1 MLEGVHAMRH
11 TQSLIFLAI
20 ILAMGFRPTR
30 VICGATPNPAET
42 DGTAVVT
49 WPPPV
54 GEKLFADYTVRVN
67 GRDVPVYLCRVSA
80 MPFNQVW
87 PGYQRPL
94 DQTELAG
101 FAYWEMTG
109 PVVVEVTAR
118 QPFKSVAVRPAS
130 RGIQPVIKG
139 QSITLRISRPGQFT
153 VELDGTHHALHLF
166 ADPPEAGAPKPGD
179 PNVLYF
185 GPGVHRPGKIQLKSG
200 ETLYIA
206 GGAVVYTAI
215 AGRGV
220 SRVRILGRGVIDTSE
235 FERGKGGGSIHL
247 EDCSEVKIEG
257 VIIRDSDVY
266 GLSAFGS
273 RKIDVANVKLVGF
286 WRYNSDGIDMCNSQ
300 DVTVRD
306 SFIRSFD
313 DSMVLK
319 GVKGRSGGARPLPGQ
334 SYDTVPERHLR
345 LTGLVIWCDWGRALE
360 LGAETSA
367 PEFTDVVFRDID
379 VIHNTHIAMDI
390 QHGDRAAIHDIR
402 FEDIRVEVDDLNP
415 LPTIQRGPE
424 AKYLPAAPAQPEAC
438 GGCAT
443 VPPGTAYIPN
453 LLVIIIHPTG
463 VTHDREAGTVRDVIF
478 KGISVTGKTLPPS
491 AFSGQDPAHDV
502 RGVTIEN
509 LRFNG
514 QPITNAGDAHLEIR
528 NDVEDVRFSQAAGKP

>member
-1 MLEGVHAMRH
+1 MRH
-11 TQSLIFLAI
+11 SISLVFFI
-20 ILAMGFRPTR
+20 ILLANGFAPT
-30 VICGATPNPAET
+30 VVTHGASLNPGKS
-42 DGTAVVT
+42 DRSAVVT
-49 WPPPV
+49 WPAPH
-54 GEKLFADYTVRVN
+54 GEKLFEDYTVRVN
-67 GRDVPVYLCRVSA
+67 GQGVPVYVCRVSA

-101 FAYWEMTG
+101 FAYWEMSG

-118 QPFKSVAVRPAS
+118 QPFKSVAVRPGS
-130 RGIQPVIKG
+130 RGIQPAIKG
-139 QSITLRISRPGQFT
+139 QRITLRLARPGQYT

-166 ADPPEAGAPKPGD
+166 ADAPEAGAPKPDD

-185 GPGVHRPGKIQLKSG
+185 GAGVYRPGKILLKSG
-200 ETLYIA
+200 QTVYIA

-215 AGRGV
+215 EGRGV
-220 SRVRILGRGVIDTSE
+220 SQVRILGRGVIDTSE

-247 EDCSEVKIEG
+247 EDCSDVKVDG

-273 RKIDVANVKLVGF
+273 RRIDISNVKLVGF
-286 WRYNSDGIDMCNSQ
+286 WRYNSDGIDMCNTQ

-334 SYDTVPERHLR
+334 SFDTLPVRNLR
-345 LTGLVIWCDWGRALE
+345 ASGLVIWCDWGRALE

-379 VIHNTHIAMDI
+379 VIHNTHIALDI
-390 QHGDRAAIHDIR
+390 QHSDRAAIHDIR
-402 FEDIRVEVDDLNP
+402 FEDIRLEVDDVNP
-415 LPTIQRGPE
+415 LPTIQRGRDAKFNPTAE
-424 AKYLPAAPAQPEAC
+424 AQAEAC

-443 VPPGTAYIPN
+443 VSPGTAYVPN
-453 LLVIIIHPTG
+453 LFVIIIHPTG
-463 VTHDREAGTVRDVIF
+463 VTHDREAGTVRDIVCKNIY
-478 KGISVTGKTLPPS
+478 VTGKTLPPS
-491 AFSGQDPAHDV
+491 AFSGLDPAHDV

-514 QPITNAGDAHLEIR
+514 QPIANAAAAHLEIR
-528 NDVEDVRFSQAAGKP
+528 NYVEDVHFVEGASKP